1 MPYVSLS
8 DHVEEMVTHLKE
20 GGGGEVAAAAAAAAA
35 TSSPTMGQLASSVIA
50 NLALADSAQ
59 ERLERILK
67 LPSSSSGVAME
78 GMVSSGTSGSSNAR
92 NESEKLSLNVNE
104 EDYMPPSG
112 ASLAASIFTSTQ
124 PLVRDSANPNFP
136 SNAATLPH
144 HTQSSSVTTSP
155 LEDLLFSSAS
165 TDFGVDLRSSGS
177 HVHFAF
183 PPSGSD
189 QVAPSLKAT
198 SPGGCNSPSFQPES
212 IMPSPGLKL
221 RFGATTS
228 NSEVVFA
235 TPASSATAK
244 GSTQHSQQHAPTIE
258 TETAGNTTECLNSTA
273 SNPEDC
279 DLLKTLASNWPCV
292 VSSILG
298 QFPFSYTSN
307 SMRKGP
313 LEKSPKA
320 SSSGAKHHY
329 SPVHLLDSFTTNLIL
344 NCEDAVIGT
353 LVSTIVEKMN
363 SSIESGADLSIVMGD
378 SNLPELDFSRVGI
391 EDARV
396 ALVVGARFLGSV
408 VRVLAL
414 EHSRVKNAFLEMQQL
429 RGGGGGDA
437 REGGGAVAG
446 ETVVGGVASGSR
458 RSGHGLKRKNLCET
472 IQ

>member
-165 TDFGVDLRSSGS
+165 TEFGVDLRSSGS
-177 HVHFAF
+177 PVHFAF

-198 SPGGCNSPSFQPES
+198 SPNCNSPSFQSES
-212 IMPSPGLKL
+212 THLPGLKL

-228 NSEVVFA
+228 DSEVVFA
-235 TPASSATAK
+235 TPSSSATAK
-244 GSTQHSQQHAPTIE
+244 DSKQHSQQHAPTIE
-258 TETAGNTTECLNSTA
+258 TETAAITTECLNSTA

-298 QFPFSYTSN
+298 QSPFSYTSS

-313 LEKSPKA
+313 LEKSPKS

-344 NCEDAVIGT
+344 NCEDTVIGT

-429 RGGGGGDA
+429 RGGGGGDG